1 MKPHLHL
8 TIFAILLTVFVTS
21 SFFTTKHP
29 NFIGV
34 PPSGLTGFTASY
46 CTNCHGGF
54 PLNNAGGSVQVTGLP
69 TTVTAGLGYT
79 FSLTTS
85 HINSD
90 RGRWGFSIVAKNSAG
105 ENIGTF
111 SSNNIN
117 AAPNTNDINEL
128 SHNNAVSTALTNTFT
143 YSNLVWT
150 APATLGA
157 NDGQVT
163 FYYTGNA
170 ANGDGGTGGD
180 YIYTGSQTSS
190 AVLPVTLSSFDIQ
203 KDNKSLLLKWRTEFE
218 MNTDYFSLERSSNG
232 INFKEI
238 GRVAAAGF
246 SNLGRD
252 YTYNDNSTTDLKGT
266 VYYRLVTVDVD
277 GSKQLSTIKKIAL
290 AGNEIFIS
298 NVYPTIAKAGAIV
311 SYNIQSAKK
320 QLATISLILAD
331 GKMLHSNTITVSTGI
346 AVYKTILPANASTG
360 MVYLSVMMD
369 GKRQQVPISVY

>member
-8 TIFAILLTVFVTS
+8 TIFAILLTVFITS

-29 NFIGV
+29 TYLTV
-34 PPSGLTGFTASY
+34 PPAGYTGFTASN
-46 CTNCHGGF
+46 CTNCHGGLA
-54 PLNNAGGSVQVTGLP
+54 LNNAGGSVQVIGLP
-69 TTVTAGLGYT
+69 FTVTAGLGYT

-105 ENIGTF
+105 QNIGTF
-111 SSNNIN
+111 SSSNPN
-117 AAPNTNDINEL
+117 AAPNADEL
-128 SHNNAVSTALTNTFT
+128 SHNNAVSAAATNTFT
-143 YSNLVWT
+143 YNNLVWT

-170 ANGDGGTGGD
+170 ANGDGGSSGD
-180 YIYTGSQTSS
+180 YIYTGSQTSA
-190 AVLPVTLSSFDIQ
+190 AVLPVTLSSFNIQ
-203 KDNKSLLLKWRTEFE
+203 KDNKSVLLKWRTEFE
-218 MNTDYFSLERSSNG
+218 MNTNYFSLERSNNG

-277 GSKQLSTIKKIAL
+277 GSKQTSTIKKIVL

-331 GKMLHSNTITVSTGI
+331 GKMLQSNSISVSTGI
-346 AVYKTILPANASTG
+346 AVYKTILPSNASTG
-360 MVYLSVMMD
+360 MVYLSVIMD

>member
-8 TIFAILLTVFVTS
+8 TIFAILLTVFITS

-29 NFIGV
+29 TYIGV
-34 PPSGLTGFTASY
+34 PPTGYTGFTASN
-46 CTNCHGGF
+46 CSNCHGGGSA
-54 PLNNAGGSVQVTGLP
+54 LNNAGGSVQVTGLP
-69 TTVTAGLGYT
+69 TTVTAGLGYN
-79 FSLTTS
+79 FSLTTLHS
-85 HINSD
+85 NNT

-117 AAPNTNDINEL
+117 AAPNVDEL

-180 YIYTGSQTSS
+180 FIYTGSQTSA
-190 AVLPVTLSSFDIQ
+190 AVLPVTLSSFDVQ
-203 KDNKSLLLKWRTEFE
+203 KDNKSILLKWRTAFE
-218 MNTDYFSLERSSNG
+218 MNTNYFSLERSSNG

-331 GKMLHSNTITVSTGI
+331 GKMLQSNTITVSTGI
-346 AVYKTILPANASTG
+346 AVYKTMLPANASTG
-360 MVYLSVMMD
+360 MVYLSVIMD

>member
-1 MKPHLHL
+1 MKPHLHA
-8 TIFAILLTVFVTS
+8 TIFAILLTVFITS

-29 NFIGV
+29 TYSGV
-34 PPSGLTGFTASY
+34 PPAGYTGFTASN
-46 CTNCHGGF
+46 CTGCHGGF
-54 PLNNAGGSVQVTGLP
+54 ALNNAGGSVQVTGLP

-90 RGRWGFSIVAKNSAG
+90 RGKWGFSIVAKNSAG
-105 ENIGTF
+105 QNIGTF
-111 SSNNIN
+111 SSNNLN

-128 SHNNAVSTALTNTFT
+128 SHSNAVSAAATNTFT
-143 YSNLVWT
+143 YNNLVWT
-150 APATLGA
+150 APATLGP

-170 ANGDGGTGGD
+170 ADGNGNSAGD
-180 YIYTGSQTSS
+180 YIYTGSQTSA

-203 KDNKSLLLKWRTEFE
+203 KDNKNVLLKWRTEFE
-218 MNTDYFSLERSSNG
+218 MNTNYFSLERSNNG

-252 YTYNDNSTTDLKGT
+252 YTYTDNSTTDLRGT

-277 GSKQLSTIKKIAL
+277 GSKQASTIKKIAL

-298 NVYPTIAKAGAIV
+298 NVFPTIAKAGTIV

-331 GKMLHSNTITVSTGI
+331 GKVLQTKTITVGSGV
-346 AVYKTILPANASTG
+346 AVYKTMLPGNTSTG